1 MTNTYEMTPAEI
13 TAHILADC
21 RRVYLVTDKPM
32 EALYNMFV
40 NQAIFSIVIGI
51 VRDVRRMN

>member
-1 MTNTYEMTPAEI
+1 MTNTNEMSTAEI

-32 EALYNMFV
+32 EALYTQFV